1 MIFLGDSLKAFSAYP
16 KLEISLLIAGEIG
29 AETRLE
35 KELTKKT
42 QVRLVGADSS

>member
-1 MIFLGDSLKAFSAYP
+1 LKAFSAYP

-35 KELTKKT
+35 KELTFT
-42 QVRLVGADSS
+42 ANATSTIS